1 MVSWFLID
9 NRLIPAL
16 RHCRPGS
23 RFEAPLKR
31 WPHFGHSIRNVSIR
45 RRSSG
50 GIACP
55 HFVQIVLSAAMIM
68 ARLIF
73 ASTASR
79 VLRK

>member
-16 RHCRPGS
+16 RHCCPGS
-23 RFEAPLKR
+23 KR
-31 WPHFGHSIRNVSIR
+31 SPHFGHSIRNVSIR
-45 RRSSG
+45 RRSPG

-55 HFVQIVLSAAMIM
+55 HFVQIVLSDAMIM

-73 ASTASR
+73 CFDGIPCA
-79 VLRK
+79 